1 MNRSVSLV
9 SVLRLLVVALAVGVL
24 GAAVVSQARSRV
36 AAVNTPDGIGLK
48 GYDPVAYFTAG
59 TPTPGVEHYAYRWQG
74 VTYRFA
80 SAEHRERFQAA
91 PERYLPQ
98 YGGYCAYAMF
108 FDLLPHNDPA
118 PWAVVDGQLYF
129 YNKRFSPPLS
139 AAREGGNI
147 CLGEPHLAG
156 GAEGPKTGVAK

>member
-1 MNRSVSLV
+1 MSRSVSLA
-9 SVLRLLVVALAVGVL
+9 SVLRLLVVALAIGVL
-24 GAAVVSQARSRV
+24 GAAVVSQARSPV
-36 AAVNTPDGIGLK
+36 AAVNTTDGIALK

-59 TPTPGVEHYAYRWQG
+59 KPTPGVEPYSYRWQG

-108 FDLLPHNDPA
+108 LNLIADIDPA
-118 PWAVVDGQLYF
+118 RWAVVDGKLYV
-129 YNKRFSPPLS
+129 NNNWFSHTLWS
-139 AAREGGNI
+139 ARKSDNI
-147 CLGEPHLAG
+147 AVADQHWAVL
-156 GAEGPKTGVAK
+156 PKTEVAQ